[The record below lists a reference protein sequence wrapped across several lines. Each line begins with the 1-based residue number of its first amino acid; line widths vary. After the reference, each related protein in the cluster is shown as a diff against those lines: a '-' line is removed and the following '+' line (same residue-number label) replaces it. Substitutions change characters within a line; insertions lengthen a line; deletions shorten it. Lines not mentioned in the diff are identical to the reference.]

1 MLPILEIYRMKDE
14 DKTKNQLI
22 DELVKT
28 RQRITE
34 LEALKARRKQVE
46 QALLKSEEKFRGLA
60 ELMAPVF

>member
-46 QALLKSEEKFRGLA
+46 QALLESEEKFRGLA